1 MSTVRAHTVLQLRLM
16 DLLYNYDASTR
27 LIKLFEKTKV
37 GYNNFAE
44 GGRHFPRHNNTCGFN
59 VTAAI

>member
-1 MSTVRAHTVLQLRLM
+1 MLQLRLM

-44 GGRHFPRHNNTCGFN
+44 GGRTCRDIII
-59 VTAAI
+59 VAASM